1 MADKLNG
8 IRLRLCAVVWELA
21 EMGHLTSEGAE
32 RITQRIEGM
41 GPAEMAAWARQMLT
55 VGRKAS

>member
-21 EMGHLTSEGAE
+21 EMGHLTSEGAD
-32 RITQRIEGM
+32 RISQRVEEM
-41 GPAEMAAWARQMLT
+41 GPAEIAAWARQMLT

>member
-8 IRLRLCAVVWELA
+8 MRLRLCAVAWELA
-21 EMGHLTSEGAE
+21 EMGHLTSEGAD
-32 RITQRIEGM
+32 RISQRVAEVA
-41 GPAEMAAWARQMLT
+41 PAEIAAWARQMLT

>member
-8 IRLRLCAVVWELA
+8 MRLRLCAVVWDLA

-32 RITQRIEGM
+32 RITQRIEEM

-55 VGRKAS
+55 VTRKAS